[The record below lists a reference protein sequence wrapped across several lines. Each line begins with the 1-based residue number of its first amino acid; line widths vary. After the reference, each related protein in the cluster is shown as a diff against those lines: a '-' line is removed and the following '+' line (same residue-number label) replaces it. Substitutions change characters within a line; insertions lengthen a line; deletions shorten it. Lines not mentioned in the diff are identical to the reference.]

1 VECVLY
7 FLMGVTLVSAFVL
20 SSTPCFSFLGYSN
33 SKIMHR
39 ELNVYINTAMIDNIK
54 Y

>member
-1 VECVLY
+1 MECVHY

-20 SSTPCFSFLGYSN
+20 SFVPCFSFAGYSN

-39 ELNVYINTAMIDNIK
+39 ELKVYVNTATVDNIK
-54 Y
+54 